1 MNMMMKGN
9 EMQKIVINV
18 CFGGFGLSKKALARY
33 NELTGI
39 ARNYAFY
46 IPRDCNTLVQI
57 VEEMGKQSWGAHSQL
72 KIVEIPADVDWQI
85 EEYDGIEHIAEKHRT
100 WC

>member
-18 CFGGFGLSKKALARY
+18 CFGGFGLSKKALTLY
-33 NELTGI
+33 NELTGS
-39 ARNYAFY
+39 ARKYDSG

-57 VEEMGKQSWGAHSQL
+57 VEEMGKQSWDNYSQL
-72 KIVEIPADVDWQI
+72 KVVEIPDGVEWEI
-85 EEYDGIEHIAEKHRT
+85 KEYDGSEHIAEKHRT